1 MAAWGNA
8 VKPKASSLGEIM
20 LEQEYLLSDHAVA
33 ESLFSYEDAP
43 PELPTEAQLEYSD
56 SDFALAMSLQE
67 QFLAELD
74 EP

>member
-1 MAAWGNA
+1 MAAWGNIA
-8 VKPKASSLGEIM
+8 KPKAASLGEIM

-43 PELPTEAQLEYSD
+43 PDLPTEAQLEYSD
-56 SDFALAMSLQE
+56 SDFALALALQE
-67 QFLAELD
+67 QFLSELQ